1 MQFNFITRPN
11 SRLSSLDNRLGYQW
25 PQPSPSPPSSLHSH
39 YQKGGKKIAADRCLS
54 SAKRSTF
61 KLSLVFFSWYVG
73 CNSCSFRP
81 ITKTRSY
88 PARINIQGY
97 RCGLLQQS
105 TTGKSPALSAPSCL
119 ACAGEVAHL
128 CCSGS
133 DCVRQPEC
141 VYCPFY
147 SSFRL
152 THTQNLLPL
161 LPLLCSPS
169 FHLSL
174 NWNRR
179 RTGLGGGSL
188 GPQRALCL
196 GAFHMVSFKL
206 AYWTHYAI
214 IYFHIQPRDVER
226 PVGPTLFSYTPPSP
240 LTPHPPPLLSPPRPL
255 ASWQRNPNK
264 GWDKKC
270 RSRFLFHPRSSALIE

>member
-1 MQFNFITRPN
+1 MLHSAVQLYNQAKLQALQSGQSAGVSVTTA
-11 SRLSSLDNRLGYQW
+11 LTLT
-25 PQPSPSPPSSLHSH
+25 SPPPFKSALSLP
-39 YQKGGKKIAADRCLS
+39 KRGEKIAADRCLS

-105 TTGKSPALSAPSCL
+105 ATGKSPALSAPSCL

-133 DCVRQPEC
+133 DCVREPEC

-152 THTQNLLPL
+152 THTHKTSSPFY
-161 LPLLCSPS
+161 LCS
-169 FHLSL
+169 
-174 NWNRR
+174 
-179 RTGLGGGSL
+179 
-188 GPQRALCL
+188 AL
-196 GAFHMVSFKL
+196 
-206 AYWTHYAI
+206 
-214 IYFHIQPRDVER
+214 
-226 PVGPTLFSYTPPSP
+226 PPSISHS
-240 LTPHPPPLLSPPRPL
+240 TETDEG
-255 ASWQRNPNK
+255 Q
-264 GWDKKC
+264 GWEGGHLDH
-270 RSRFLFHPRSSALIE
+270 RGLFVWELFIWFPSSLHTEHIML